1 MLSCAAVGN
10 RRRPIN
16 NRPQLAKLP
25 YIALLP
31 VLLSSC
37 GYLDKNVREV
47 VDEPFP
53 KKLSQW
59 RLFTGELRRLQP
71 NTGVV
76 PYDVNTALF
85 SDYAAKARFV
95 WMPKG
100 TSARYDPVNAFEFPA
115 GAILAKT
122 FSFSGRIIETR
133 LLVKTRKGWV
143 GVPYV
148 WNDKQ
153 TEATLEIAPDPVT
166 VEWTHPSGE
175 RMSIRYNIPDT
186 NQCKAC
192 HDRSKTTIPIG
203 PTARQ
208 LNRTY
213 AYASGREN
221 QLVYWT
227 RAGYLTGAPSP
238 DQAPRNAVWDDPSS
252 GTLDERARA
261 YLDANCAHCHNPQG
275 GADNTGL
282 YLTAGQPDPLR
293 LGFCKVPVA
302 AGHGAGDLRFDL
314 VHGKPD
320 ESILVRRLNSVEPKV
335 MMPEIGRSTIH
346 REGVALLREWV
357 ASLRGDCSR

>member
-1 MLSCAAVGN
+1 
-10 RRRPIN
+10 
-16 NRPQLAKLP
+16 
-25 YIALLP
+25 
-31 VLLSSC
+31 
-37 GYLDKNVREV
+37 
-47 VDEPFP
+47 
-53 KKLSQW
+53 
-59 RLFTGELRRLQP
+59 
-71 NTGVV
+71 V
-76 PYDVNTALF
+76 PYDVNTPLF
-85 SDYAAKARFV
+85 SDYTAKARFV

-100 TSARYDPVNAFEFPA
+100 TSARYDAVNAFEFPT

-143 GVPYV
+143 GAPYV
-148 WNDKQ
+148 WNEQQ
-153 TEATLEIAPDPVT
+153 TDATLEIAPDPVQ
-166 VEWTHPSGE
+166 VEWN

-192 HDRSKTTIPIG
+192 HDRSKTTVPIG

-208 LNRTY
+208 LNRRLTY
-213 AYASGREN
+213 ATGPEN

-227 RAGYLTGAPSP
+227 RIGYLTGAPLP
-238 DQAPRNAVWDDPSS
+238 DQAPRNAVWDDAST
-252 GTLDERARA
+252 GTLEERARA

-282 YLTAGQPDPLR
+282 YLTAGQSDPLR

-314 VHGKPD
+314 VHGNPD

-335 MMPEIGRSTIH
+335 MMPELGRSTIH
-346 REGVALLREWV
+346 REGVALIREWV
-357 ASLRGDCSR
+357 ASLRGDCGH